1 MLGYMVGIQYLYYV
15 INDKSMKLIER
26 MSSENVE
33 RIVKFS
39 EVYPSLG
46 GALLKELGEFEY
58 WHYLTY
64 ELSLIHISEPTRH

>member
-1 MLGYMVGIQYLYYV
+1 M
-15 INDKSMKLIER
+15 SLIER

-33 RIVKFS
+33 KIVRFS

-46 GALLKELGEFEY
+46 GALMEELSKVEY

-64 ELSLIHISEPTRH
+64 EAVMRLNDVLNCGYSPLDISELFKKN